1 MNELR
6 SRPLFDI
13 RISLHPLQELGSTPN
28 GRRRIAPVSGGSFEG
43 ERLKGMVL
51 PHAGGD
57 WVLIRPDDSLALDVR
72 LTLKTDDEALIYMT
86 YRGVRHGPAAVMAR
100 LARGERVDPAQ
111 YYFRTAPMF
120 ETASERYAWMN
131 NIVSVG
137 VGERLA
143 DGVRYRVF
151 EIL

>member
-1 MNELR
+1 MTELR

-13 RISLHPLQELGSTPN
+13 RITLHPLQELGSTPN

-43 ERLKGMVL
+43 ERLRGSVL

-57 WVLIRPDDSLALDVR
+57 WVLIRPDDSLSLDVR
-72 LTLKTDDEALIYMT
+72 LTLETDDEALIYMT

-100 LARGERVDPAQ
+100 LARGERVDPGE

-120 ETASERYAWMN
+120 ETASARYAWMN

-137 VGERLA
+137 VGERLS
-143 DGVRYRVF
+143 DGVRYQVF

>member
-1 MNELR
+1 MTELR
-6 SRPLFDI
+6 SRPLFNI
-13 RISLHPLQELGSTPN
+13 RITLHPLQELGSTPN

-43 ERLKGMVL
+43 ERLRGSVL
-51 PHAGGD
+51 PHAGAD

-86 YRGVRHGPAAVMAR
+86 YRGVRHGPAAVIAR
-100 LARGERVDPAQ
+100 LTRGERVDPAE

-120 ETASERYAWMN
+120 ETATDRYAWIN
-131 NIVSVG
+131 NIVAVG
-137 VGERLA
+137 VGERLV
-143 DGVRYRVF
+143 DGVRYEVF